1 MFLGFYGPSGTS
13 VYVFRSSVVM
23 GVGRIRP
30 VVGQDLLQYADPSR
44 PEILTQ
50 PAGRTKTHLDPPQL
64 LIFRFFYIPIRSMKE
79 GRKKKGRKRSAEN
92 KSLS

>member
-30 VVGQDLLQYADPSR
+30 VVGQDLLQYADPSQ
-44 PEILTQ
+44 PEILLNQ
-50 PAGRTKTHLDPPQL
+50 PAGRPKIIWTHLSP
-64 LIFRFFYIPIRSMKE
+64 
-79 GRKKKGRKRSAEN
+79 
-92 KSLS
+92 